1 MYLHSDW
8 KVLVSGEMRLQ
19 HNDLKVGT
27 DHFPIG
33 GLDHQGPVAR
43 VMCRDPLHPHT
54 HLGIAITGVPEELGF
69 KK

>member
-8 KVLVSGEMRLQ
+8 KVFVCGEMRLQ
-19 HNDLKVGT
+19 DNDLKVGT

-43 VMCRDPLHPHT
+43 HYPLIVERKE
-54 HLGIAITGVPEELGF
+54 LNGV
-69 KK
+69 

>member
-27 DHFPIG
+27 NHLPIG

-54 HLGIAITGVPEELGF
+54 HLGIAITGIPEELGF